1 MIYIFLLLAI
11 TQTNG
16 QSAVCVFEGDGN
28 GEVIGLVTLKEV
40 EEGSETELTVEISGL
55 SPGQHG
61 FHIHQEGDLGNI
73 LAADDGVAVVAIRD
87 PQVKLSGE
95 TSVIGR
101 AIVVH
106 EGTDDLG
113 LGGEDDSLTTGHAG
127 GRAGCCIIVSV

>member
-28 GEVIGLVTLKEV
+28 GEVIGLVMLKEV

-61 FHIHQEGDLGNI
+61 FHIHQEGG
-73 LAADDGVAVVAIRD
+73 LA
-87 PQVKLSGE
+87 S
-95 TSVIGR
+95 
-101 AIVVH
+101 H
-106 EGTDDLG
+106 EW
-113 LGGEDDSLTTGHAG
+113 TTGISLARVLATGIKTSTDHG
-127 GRAGCCIIVSV
+127 VSNLT